1 MKRFSRLAVIITL
14 ISISILGCG
23 NKIDQA
29 ENNQQPDNQLQ
40 SNYFVSDQKAEINS
54 TDDQITWKTDEVT
67 LIAKKSPA
75 TITSMQ
81 ISNDTNEYDIRIPEE
96 ITGNSA
102 ELTSIALNSNND
114 LIAVNVFITNVGN
127 QVIII
132 DLSNGESDTLNE
144 LAGISYET
152 IHAFGWSPIDN
163 KLAFAYGDTSS
174 SKLAIYDFNQHQLQ
188 NVSEI
193 NLINTLFILWT
204 KQGDGFD
211 FISEANSDQFK
222 LYRYKMGNDEVEEIA
237 EISRE
242 ELSKF
247 NEYGPDR
254 F

>member
-1 MKRFSRLAVIITL
+1 MKRFTRLAMIITFM
-14 ISISILGCG
+14 SISLLGCG

-29 ENNQQPDNQLQ
+29 ESNQQPVHQQQ

-54 TDDQITWKTDEVT
+54 TEDQITWKTDKVT

-81 ISNDTNEYDIRIPEE
+81 ISNDSDEYDIRIPEE

-102 ELTSIALNSNND
+102 ELTSIALNSNHQF
-114 LIAVNVFITNVGN
+114 IAVNVFIANVGN
-127 QVIII
+127 QIIFV
-132 DLSNGESDTLNE
+132 DLSNGESYTLNE

-174 SKLAIYDFNQHQLQ
+174 SKLAIYDFDQHQLQ
-188 NVSEI
+188 NISDI
-193 NLINTLFILWT
+193 NLINTLYILWT

-211 FISEANSDQFK
+211 FISEGNSDQFK
-222 LYRYKMGNDEVEEIA
+222 LYRYKTGNDEVEEIA